1 VRPATAPLER
11 RRPRVLVADDDPDLR
26 ALLGEALEDW
36 GYEVGLAAGG
46 AEAVALARHQLFD
59 AALLDINMPGMDGLQ
74 LLEALK
80 RHDPAIDVVMVT
92 GDPMVSTAVQALK
105 AGAWDYLIKPLNLDE
120 LQHLLRR
127 LLEKRLLSRE
137 VSDLRSRLG
146 EHLAAKELVS
156 ASPAMA
162 RVKALVD
169 KVAESDSPVLI
180 EGESGTGKELVASAI
195 HRRSARAAGPFVPV
209 NCGAIPDDLM
219 ESEFFGHVRGAF
231 TGAVA
236 DALGLFRSAHG
247 GSLFLDEVAEL
258 PPALQAKLLRVLQ
271 DQEIRPVG
279 STKTYSVDVRIIAAT
294 NKDLEAAVKSGG
306 FRQDLFYR
314 LNVVRVALPP
324 LRERR
329 EEIPALV
336 AHFLRQLN
344 QRFRRDVRGV
354 APDALAALAAYD
366 FPGNV
371 RELENLLERA
381 YALGARAELTRADLP
396 GLTPT
401 MPVPAAA
408 APVAAGAGDS
418 FPTLERAERELVAAA
433 LRRFGTD
440 KEHAARALGLT
451 LRTLYRR
458 IKKHGLD

>member
-1 VRPATAPLER
+1 MRPAPAPVER

-26 ALLGEALEDW
+26 ALLGEALDGW

-46 AEAVALARHQLFD
+46 AEAVELARHQLFD

-80 RHDPAIDVVMVT
+80 RHDPAIDVVMMT
-92 GDPMVSTAVQALK
+92 GDPAVATAVQALK
-105 AGAWDYLIKPLNLDE
+105 AGAWDYLVKPLNLDE

-162 RVKALVD
+162 RVKALVE

-195 HRRSARAAGPFVPV
+195 HRRSARATGPFVPV

-396 GLTPT
+396 GLTPA
-401 MPVPAAA
+401 PAAAA
-408 APVAAGAGDS
+408 APVATGAGDS
-418 FPTLERAERELVAAA
+418 FPTLEQAEAALIAAA
-433 LRRFGTD
+433 LQRFGTD
-440 KEHAARALGLT
+440 KDRAARALGLT

-458 IKKHGLD
+458 IKKHRLD

>member
-1 VRPATAPLER
+1 MRPATAPVAR
-11 RRPRVLVADDDPDLR
+11 RRPRLLVADDDAELR
-26 ALLGEALEDW
+26 ALLGEALDGW
-36 GYEVGLAAGG
+36 GYEAGLAADG
-46 AEAVALARHQLFD
+46 AEAVELARRQLFD
-59 AALLDINMPGMDGLQ
+59 AALLDINMPGLDGLQ

-80 RHDPAIDVVMVT
+80 RHDPAIDVVMMT
-92 GDPMVSTAVQALK
+92 GDPAVSTAVQALK
-105 AGAWDYLIKPLNLDE
+105 AGAWDYLVKPLNLDE

-137 VSDLRSRLG
+137 VADLRSRLG
-146 EHLAAKELVS
+146 EHLATKELVS

-162 RVKALVD
+162 RVKALVE

-195 HRRSARAAGPFVPV
+195 HRRSARATGPFVPV

-396 GLTPT
+396 SLTPA
-401 MPVPAAA
+401 PAAAA

-418 FPTLERAERELVAAA
+418 FSTLEQAEAALIAAA
-433 LRRFGTD
+433 LQRFGTD
-440 KEHAARALGLT
+440 KDRAARALGLT

-458 IKKHGLD
+458 IKKHRLD